1 MYRKPIYN
9 LTTYCLLSFLVMG
22 MSHAEEKVDA
32 EEKTEI
38 TDLRLLITG
47 NTVEGKIVKSHIN
60 YKMYFHP
67 SGKLLRHDSKA
78 NVEKGGWRISK
89 KTDLCITFAAEKC
102 FTVKKRGDAVFDL
115 YGPNGELIF
124 TIDKVI
130 LGNPNKYDALTGK
143 N

>member
-1 MYRKPIYN
+1 MYKKSIDVVIF
-9 LTTYCLLSFLVMG
+9 CLLSFLVVG
-22 MSHAEEKVDA
+22 LSHAEERPGA

-38 TDLRLLITG
+38 TDLRLIITG
-47 NTVEGKIVKSHIN
+47 NTVEGKIVKSHTN

-67 SGKLLRHDSKA
+67 SGKLVRHDSKA
-78 NVEKGGWRISK
+78 NVEKGGWRISN

-102 FTVKKRGDAVFDL
+102 FTVKKRGDGEFDL
-115 YGPNGELIF
+115 YSPDEELVF